1 MEDNQTIIEVEP
13 TKALTSMEDKL
24 EKADTKSTKLSDD
37 DSENPEGTITIIK
50 LIIHTFTMSPL
61 LVLPAKK
68 MKLLHSDLKWLL
80 LRYEIVTFRY
90 EFLPAENDK

>member
-24 EKADTKSTKLSDD
+24 EKADTKSTKLPDD
-37 DSENPEGTITIIK
+37 DSENPEGTITMIK
-50 LIIHTFTMSPL
+50 LIHTFTMSPL

-90 EFLPAENDK
+90 EF